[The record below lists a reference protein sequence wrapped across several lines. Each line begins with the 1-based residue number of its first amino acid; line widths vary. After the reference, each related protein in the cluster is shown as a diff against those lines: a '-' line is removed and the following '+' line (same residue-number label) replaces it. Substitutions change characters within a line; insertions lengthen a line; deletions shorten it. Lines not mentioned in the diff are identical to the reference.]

1 MRKIIAATA
10 SLLVIAA
17 ATPAAAIDRAA
28 ITRIDAGH
36 IAIEWSDA
44 DPVTVLASSDPA
56 GADASSEVVAKADL
70 SGRIVLPATAAQRR
84 YYTLRDGGDG
94 SVMRVAERVLPLE
107 QGSNFRDV
115 GGHIGA
121 DGKQVVWGRIF
132 RSGAMPLLTEADYTT
147 LANLKIATIVDLRST
162 DERMIAPTML
172 DDRTDATFVSND
184 YSLKPLMAGISKNGG
199 EYMYASMGPMINPQ
213 IKAIFRSLVKAEGP
227 VLYNCSA
234 GQDRTGIATALVLSA
249 LGVDRKTIL
258 EDYHLSTE
266 LRRPQFE
273 MPALDPADWP
283 GNPIVPYYVASLK
296 KPGGPKAEPLY
307 SPKGVSHL
315 AQLFEV
321 IDRDYGSVEA
331 YLAKEIGVNKP
342 EIERLRALYL
352 N

>member
-44 DPVTVLASSDPA
+44 DPVTVLASFDPA
-56 GADASSEVVAKADL
+56 GSDASSEVVAKANR

-84 YYTLRDGGDG
+84 YYTLRDGGNG
-94 SVMRVAERVLPLE
+94 SVKRVAERVLPLE

-115 GGHIGA
+115 GGYIGA
-121 DGKQVVWGRIF
+121 GGKQVVWGRIF
-132 RSGAMPLLTEADYTT
+132 RSGAMPLLTEADYAT

-184 YSLKPLMAGISKNGG
+184 YSLKPLMAGIGKSGG
-199 EYMYASMGPMINPQ
+199 EYMYASMGPLINPQ

-321 IDRDYGSVEA
+321 IDRDYGGVEA

-342 EIERLRALYL
+342 KIARLRALYL

>member
-44 DPVTVLASSDPA
+44 DPVTISASSDPA
-56 GADASSEVVAKADL
+56 GADASAEVIAKADR
-70 SGRIVLPATAAQRR
+70 SGRIVLAATAGQRR

-94 SVMRVAERVLPLE
+94 SVRRVAERVLPLE

-115 GGHIGA
+115 GGYTGA
-121 DGKQVVWGRIF
+121 DGKQVMWGRIF
-132 RSGAMPLLTEADYTT
+132 RSGAMPLLTEADYAT

-172 DDRTDATFVSND
+172 DDRTDATFISND
-184 YSLKPLMAGISKNGG
+184 YSLKPLMAGLGKNGG
-199 EYMYASMGPMINPQ
+199 EYMYAGMGPMINPQ
-213 IKAIFRSLVKAEGP
+213 LKAIFRSLIKAEGP

-283 GNPIVPYYVASLK
+283 GNPIVPYYVASMK

-307 SPKGVSHL
+307 TPKGASHL

-321 IDRDYGSVEA
+321 IDRDYGGVEA
-331 YLAKEIGVNKP
+331 YLAKELGVTKAD
-342 EIERLRALYL
+342 IARLRALYL

>member
-1 MRKIIAATA
+1 MRSIIAATA

-17 ATPAAAIDRAA
+17 ASPATAIDRAA
-28 ITRIDAGH
+28 VTRIDAGH

-44 DPVTVLASSDPA
+44 DPVTVMASTDPA
-56 GADASSEVVAKADL
+56 GDAAKAEVIAKADR
-70 SGRIVLPATAAQRR
+70 SGRIVLADTATQRR
-84 YYTLRDGGDG
+84 YFTLRDGGDG
-94 SVMRVAERVLPLE
+94 LMVRVAERVLPLE

-115 GGHIGA
+115 GGYTGA
-121 DGKQVVWGRIF
+121 DGKKVVWGRIF
-132 RSGAMPLLTEADYTT
+132 RSGAMPLLTEADYAT

-172 DDRTDATFVSND
+172 DDRTDATFISND
-184 YSLKPLMAGISKNGG
+184 YSLKLLMADFGKNGG
-199 EYMYASMGPMINPQ
+199 EYMYSGMGPLIAPQ
-213 IKAIFRSLVKAEGP
+213 LKAIFRSLIKADGP

-234 GQDRTGIATALVLSA
+234 GQDRTGIVTALVLSA

-258 EDYHLSTE
+258 EDYHLSTT

-321 IDRDYGSVEA
+321 IDRDYGNVEA
-331 YLAKEIGVNKP
+331 YLDKELGISKAD
-342 EIERLRALYL
+342 ITKLRALYL